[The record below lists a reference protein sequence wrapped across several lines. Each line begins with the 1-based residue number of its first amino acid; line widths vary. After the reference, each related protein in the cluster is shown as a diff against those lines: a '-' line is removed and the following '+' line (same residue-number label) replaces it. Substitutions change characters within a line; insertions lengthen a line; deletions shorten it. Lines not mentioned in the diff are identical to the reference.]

1 MDMTMAGPIAG
12 PIGGPIGGPVADER
26 QAEAVPQQAA
36 DKPPSIVSVRDVHK
50 HYRGTVAVEQLDL
63 EIRQG
68 EFFTLLGPS
77 GSGKTTTLRM
87 IAGFERPSGGRI
99 EVDGVDVT
107 RIPPFQRDTNTVFQ
121 DYALFPHMTVARNL
135 AYGLEAKRVPRR
147 EITERVNDA
156 LAMVRLE
163 RYAKSLPSQLSGG
176 QKQRVALARAI
187 INRPRVLLLDEPLG
201 ALDLKL
207 RQQMQF
213 ELKHIQEQVKITF
226 VYVTHD
232 QEEALIMS
240 DRIAVFN
247 QGRIEQLGG
256 AAELYE
262 RPANEF
268 VANFLGTS
276 NLIDLD
282 GARVMIRPER
292 IRLLDD
298 AQTLDADVWRTQPAV
313 LQERAFV
320 GPFTRYVVR
329 LEDGTELLVFQQN
342 SSGFTASGAGGQGEK
357 VRVAWQ
363 HASVYHIPE
372 NG

>member
-1 MDMTMAGPIAG
+1 MTEAAMPSYMASSA
-12 PIGGPIGGPVADER
+12 R
-26 QAEAVPQQAA
+26 AEAQPTQAA
-36 DKPPSIVSVRDVHK
+36 ETAPPIVSISGVRKEYH
-50 HYRGTVAVEQLDL
+50 GTVAVEHLDMD
-63 EIRQG
+63 IRQG

-87 IAGFERPSGGRI
+87 ISGFERPSDGRI
-99 EVDGVDVT
+99 EVDGMDVT

-121 DYALFPHMTVARNL
+121 DYALFPHMSVIKNL
-135 AYGLEAKRVPRR
+135 AYGLEAKRLPRS
-147 EITERVNDA
+147 EIKERVDDA
-156 LAMVRLE
+156 LRMVRLE
-163 RYAKSLPSQLSGG
+163 RYAKQLPSQLSGG

-207 RQQMQF
+207 RQKMQF
-213 ELKHIQEQVKITF
+213 ELKHIQEQVQITF
-226 VYVTHD
+226 IYVTHD

-282 GARVMIRPER
+282 GVRVMIRPER
-292 IRLLDD
+292 ILVLSDD
-298 AQTLDADVWRTQPAV
+298 QTLDENVWRTQPGV
-313 LQERAFV
+313 VKERAFL

-329 LEDGTELLVFQQN
+329 LEDGTELTVFDQN
-342 SSGFTASGAGGQGEK
+342 TDGFAASARNEHGTN
-357 VRVAWQ
+357 VRIAWQ
-363 HASVYHIPE
+363 HASVYCIPE
-372 NG
+372 K

>member
-1 MDMTMAGPIAG
+1 MTAATLNPTMAEF
-12 PIGGPIGGPVADER
+12 ADETPATR
-26 QAEAVPQQAA
+26 TAA
-36 DKPPSIVSVRDVHK
+36 TASPIVSVRGVSK
-50 HYRGTVAVEQLDL
+50 EYRGTVAVEHLDL
-63 EIRQG
+63 DIRAG

-87 IAGFERPSGGRI
+87 ISGFERPSTGHI
-99 EVDGVDVT
+99 EVDGKDVT

-121 DYALFPHMTVARNL
+121 DYALFPHMTVVKNL
-135 AYGLEAKRVPRR
+135 AYGLEAKRLRR
-147 EITERVNDA
+147 SEIAQRVDDA
-156 LAMVRLE
+156 LHMVNLE
-163 RYAKSLPSQLSGG
+163 RHAQYLPAQLSGG
-176 QKQRVALARAI
+176 QQQRVALARAI

-207 RQQMQF
+207 RQRMQF
-213 ELKHIQEQVKITF
+213 ELKHIQEQVQITF
-226 VYVTHD
+226 IYVTHD

-247 QGRIEQLGG
+247 QGRIEQMGA

-292 IRLLDD
+292 IHVVSDG
-298 AQTLDADVWRTQPAV
+298 QTLDANVWRTQPAV
-313 LQERAFV
+313 IEERAFV

-329 LEDGTELLVFQQN
+329 LEDGTELTIFDQN
-342 SSGFTASGAGGQGEK
+342 TEGFAASARNASGVD
-357 VRVAWQ
+357 VRIAWQ
-363 HASVYHIPE
+363 HASVYKIPE